1 MVKVST
7 YVKNEMNFTFFTLG
21 GKQFWEDVFFYQ
33 GWRIQRCVITGRYRL
48 LDAWDIRRES
58 GKLQKCQ
65 KAFIRYAKV
74 YQLLSTKRKAVIFIH
89 GFGRSKDMFKKMASQ
104 FESEGY
110 VAAAINIPTFFKSF
124 ENIALQL
131 DLLLE
136 NLKDIKEINFV
147 AYGFGGLVLRKILSQ
162 SWRWKNNMRIGKVVT
177 INVPNRGAIWAE
189 KASHS
194 PLLLKIFGPAI
205 RIYDSDFIDQLPD
218 FPSYIELGALTTRHP
233 MGRFVSKF
241 APKLYRTFFPNP
253 KDSHSATTKD
263 VISIK
268 TLHLNSCSAIKVIT
282 HCINFIK
289 NGKFV
294 SSQKIKKL

>member
-1 MVKVST
+1 MEFV
-7 YVKNEMNFTFFTLG
+7 LA
-21 GKQFWEDVFFYQ
+21 
-33 GWRIQRCVITGRYRL
+33 IVILL
-48 LDAWDIRRES
+48 LDQGTKIWAER
-58 GKLQKCQ
+58 
-65 KAFIRYAKV
+65 A
-74 YQLLSTKRKAVIFIH
+74 LSR
-89 GFGRSKDMFKKMASQ
+89 Q
-104 FESEGY
+104 
-110 VAAAINIPTFFKSF
+110 P
-124 ENIALQL
+124 
-131 DLLLE
+131 
-136 NLKDIKEINFV
+136 
-147 AYGFGGLVLRKILSQ
+147 LVLIPGALEL
-162 SWRWKNNMRIGKVVT
+162 T
-177 INVPNRGAIWAE
+177 YLENRGAVWAE